1 MHRKLWGMIA
11 VVVLT
16 VALLPAYPVA
26 ARTEN
31 PSPVPDSLLSP
42 FWPAAVRRWEPL
54 ILEQAANR
62 GIDPDLIAALIWKE
76 SFGRPTLRSPAGAV
90 GLMMLMPRE
99 AGFSWRPTAA
109 ELEDPATNI
118 AWGTRTISQ
127 IIAQAQGDLYN
138 ALAAYNGGWEQVSLN
153 STRRYAEEVLTLY
166 AQAVAARCGLP
177 LEGHWVATVA
187 PIGGGASSVMTTFG
201 PQRPFAR
208 YSNRPVAVRIPDV
221 IAEGPPTV
229 VVFSPTEGHGM
240 GLRVG
245 VWIVMDGQ
253 VVHPPQAE
261 GMASPDLQAPRSPG
275 EAWPADDEDPRLRG
289 M

>member
-1 MHRKLWGMIA
+1 MQRRTWGMLAAAI
-11 VVVLT
+11 LT
-16 VALLPAYPVA
+16 IALLPTYPVA
-26 ARTEN
+26 AHSAR
-31 PSPVPDSLLSP
+31 PSPDPDSLLSP
-42 FWPAAVRRWEPL
+42 YWPAAVRRWEPL

-62 GIDPDLIAALIWKE
+62 GVDPDLIAAIIWKE
-76 SFGRPTLRSPAGAV
+76 SLGRPALHSPAGAV

-118 AWGTRTISQ
+118 FWGTRTISQ

-153 STRRYAEEVLTLY
+153 STRRYAEETLTLY

-177 LEGHWVATVA
+177 LEGHWVATIALVGEGA
-187 PIGGGASSVMTTFG
+187 PGVVTTFG
-201 PQRPFAR
+201 PQRSFAR
-208 YSNRPVAVRIPDV
+208 YSHRPLAVPIPDV
-221 IAEGPPTV
+221 TTDGQPTAI
-229 VVFSPTEGHGM
+229 VFAPTEGQ

-245 VWIVMDGQ
+245 IWIVMDGQ
-253 VVHPPQAE
+253 VFRPPQPD
-261 GMASPDLQAPRSPG
+261 GNASPAPSALPVPG
-275 EAWPADDEDPRLRG
+275 EAGSVGEDPRLRG